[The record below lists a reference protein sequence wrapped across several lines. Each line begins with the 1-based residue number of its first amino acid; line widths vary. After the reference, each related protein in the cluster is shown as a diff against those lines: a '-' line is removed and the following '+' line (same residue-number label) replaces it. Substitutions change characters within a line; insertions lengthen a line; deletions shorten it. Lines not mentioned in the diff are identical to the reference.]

1 MARRA
6 HPSRVTHP
14 HNTGGTMGQAAYIY
28 ALVGNQEDASVLRYR
43 TELDAPL
50 PGADVPTT
58 PAVGPVV
65 VESVQQDES
74 GTTVVL
80 PSAPPPPRDGV
91 GAALGEGWEP
101 PPADDPW
108 AGLAPGA
115 VARVHPQ

>member
-1 MARRA
+1 MA
-6 HPSRVTHP
+6 
-14 HNTGGTMGQAAYIY
+14 QAAYIY
-28 ALVGNQEDASVLRYR
+28 ALVGNQEDAAVLRYQ

-65 VESVQQDES
+65 VESVQQDAS
-74 GTTVVL
+74 GAPVVL
-80 PSAPPPPRDGV
+80 AYDSTPTPDEV
-91 GAALGEGWEP
+91 DAALGEGWEH

-108 AGLAPGA
+108 ASLAPGA